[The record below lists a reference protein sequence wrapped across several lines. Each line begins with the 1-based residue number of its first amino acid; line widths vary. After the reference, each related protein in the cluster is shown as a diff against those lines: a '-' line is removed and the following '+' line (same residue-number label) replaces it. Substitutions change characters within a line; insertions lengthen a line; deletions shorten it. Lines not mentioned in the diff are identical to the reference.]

1 MSPWN
6 WVRMLL
12 HTIYIVSLHS
22 HWPELGSE
30 RVGSLEILKGPS
42 QPHLQLKSTAQA
54 NSCLKFNP
62 KREGFQV
69 ATQSILHVAS
79 LDLGFSSKV
88 PMQIFLEC

>member
-6 WVRMLL
+6 WVRVLL

-22 HWPELGSE
+22 HWPELGSG
-30 RVGSLEILKGPS
+30 RVGSLQILKGPS
-42 QPHLQLKSTAQA
+42 QPHLPLKSTAQA

-62 KREGFQV
+62 EREGFQV